1 MNFKLPK
8 RRPNSVAPAVG
19 LFNNWLNNHEK
30 KVSMIKTNKASRTIS
45 TAMYRSTIANDP

>member
-1 MNFKLPK
+1 MNLKLPK

-30 KVSMIKTNKASRTIS
+30 KVSMIKTKASRAIS
-45 TAMYRSTIANDP
+45 TSMHRSTIVNDS